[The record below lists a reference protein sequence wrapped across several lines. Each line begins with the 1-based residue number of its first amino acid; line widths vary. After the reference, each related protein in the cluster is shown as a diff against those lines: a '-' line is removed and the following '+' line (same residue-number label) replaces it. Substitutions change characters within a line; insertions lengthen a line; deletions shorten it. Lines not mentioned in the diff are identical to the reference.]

1 MLGRDMSVKDRFNAA
16 RLKLIELK
24 NRSRIIVDMG
34 ENSPINN
41 DLLPSM
47 PQGNM
52 VIIADE
58 VQEILK
64 LIQEYTQDSVNDR
77 VEGPQEVP
85 FLLYGK
91 KEDGIIF
98 FNHIEADLEDLQ
110 GAEASFHR
118 LADGLNKYI
127 EKSKKDG
134 TDIVAHGHTHPVTS
148 TYNKSFSLG
157 DMNAYKTLRTENEV
171 FNSGKIGLC
180 SCLLADGDYNFLFF
194 DGNDYYKYNDVFVQ
208 NLESGDLSR
217 LPSYRKKMNM
227 ARNIER

>member
-1 MLGRDMSVKDRFNAA
+1 MNVTNRFKAA

-24 NRSRIIVDMG
+24 NRSRILVDMG
-34 ENSPINN
+34 ANSPINN

-52 VIIADE
+52 VVIADD

-64 LIQEYTQDSVNDR
+64 LIQKYTQDSVNDR
-77 VEGPQEVP
+77 GEGPKEVP

-91 KEDGIIF
+91 KENGIIV

-110 GAEASFHR
+110 GTEASFDR

-127 EKSKKDG
+127 DKSKKDG

-148 TYNKSFSLG
+148 VYNKSFSLE
-157 DMNAYKTLRTENEV
+157 DM
-171 FNSGKIGLC
+171 
-180 SCLLADGDYNFLFF
+180 
-194 DGNDYYKYNDVFVQ
+194 
-208 NLESGDLSR
+208 
-217 LPSYRKKMNM
+217 
-227 ARNIER
+227 

>member
-1 MLGRDMSVKDRFNAA
+1 MNVTDGFKAA
-16 RLKLIELK
+16 RLRLIELK
-24 NRSRIIVDMG
+24 NRSRILVDMG
-34 ENSPINN
+34 ANSPINN

-52 VIIADE
+52 VVIADD

-77 VEGPQEVP
+77 GAGPKEVP

-91 KEDGIIF
+91 KENGIIF

-110 GAEASFHR
+110 GAEASFDR

-127 EKSKKDG
+127 DKSKKDG

-148 TYNKSFSLG
+148 VYNKSFSLE
-157 DMNAYKTLRTENEV
+157 DMDAYKTLRTENEV

-208 NLESGDLSR
+208 NSENGDMSK
-217 LPSYRKKMNM
+217 LPSYRKNVNM
-227 ARNIER
+227 SRNIER

>member
-1 MLGRDMSVKDRFNAA
+1 MNVTDGFKAA
-16 RLKLIELK
+16 RLRLIELK
-24 NRSRIIVDMG
+24 NRSRILVDMG
-34 ENSPINN
+34 ANSPINN

-52 VIIADE
+52 VVIADD

-77 VEGPQEVP
+77 GAGPKEVP

-91 KEDGIIF
+91 KENGIIF

-110 GAEASFHR
+110 GAEASFDR

-127 EKSKKDG
+127 DKSKKDG

-148 TYNKSFSLG
+148 VYNKSFSLE
-157 DMNAYKTLRTENEV
+157 DMDAYKTLRTENEV

-208 NLESGDLSR
+208 NSENGEMSK
-217 LPSYRKKMNM
+217 LPSYRKNVNM
-227 ARNIER
+227 SRNIER

>member
-1 MLGRDMSVKDRFNAA
+1 MNVTDGFKAA

-24 NRSRIIVDMG
+24 NRSRILVDMG
-34 ENSPINN
+34 ANSPINN

-52 VIIADE
+52 VVIADD
-58 VQEILK
+58 VQEILQ
-64 LIQEYTQDSVNDR
+64 LIQKYTQDSVNDR
-77 VEGPQEVP
+77 GEGPKEVP

-91 KEDGIIF
+91 KENGIIF

-110 GAEASFHR
+110 GAEASFDR

-127 EKSKKDG
+127 NKSKKDG

-148 TYNKSFSLG
+148 VYNKSFSLE
-157 DMNAYKTLRTENEV
+157 DMDAYKTLRIENEV

-208 NLESGDLSR
+208 NSENGDMSK
-217 LPSYRKKMNM
+217 LPSYRKNVNM
-227 ARNIER
+227 DRNIER